1 MARTHQADTAAS
13 TSDLELVKGIGPRV
27 AAVLHDAGINSLT
40 ELVARTPEELAT
52 KLVEHHVRVPA
63 EKIVTDDWLG
73 QARSLLHDSVAADT
87 ATSASA
93 ETATA
98 IDHPWHELA
107 GFSVF
112 VERDALGRTQTRL
125 TDYETSE
132 EYTVAGHAP
141 DLWVPWIME
150 RLPEPLTEDVATFT
164 AGRGREL
171 RCPDPGRTRSARRHR
186 SLGPLPARRSALGR
200 TDDEQ
205 YRVEVHLVDADT
217 GNTAMF
223 KEHRGRLETDR
234 ADYVASLSFP
244 APDSG
249 RYEMFSSVQLG
260 TGRPSYRRG
269 PRFGCNR
276 PGGTTAMATDN
287 SQQAR
292 AWMHRRFGAVLAGK
306 ATDAFCVR
314 AAATERAA
322 ADGRSG
328 SLSRRRSRARGGGS
342 PMP

>member
-1 MARTHQADTAAS
+1 MARIHQVDTAAS
-13 TSDLELVKGIGPRV
+13 TSDLELVKGIGPKV

-52 KLVEHHVRVPA
+52 KLAEHHVRVPA

-73 QARSLLHDSVAADT
+73 QARALLHDSVAADAATSAT
-87 ATSASA
+87 ATSSTATSSTATSSSA
-93 ETATA
+93 EMALA
-98 IDHPWHELA
+98 IDQPWQELA

-132 EYTVAGHAP
+132 EYTVAGHASE
-141 DLWVPWIME
+141 LWVPWIME
-150 RLPEPLTEDVATFT
+150 RLPEPLTEDVATP
-164 AGRGREL
+164 GPRVEVENSVVPIRDSRGALTGIEVSVHFRL
-171 RCPDPGRTRSARRHR
+171 AAPPSAE
-186 SLGPLPARRSALGR
+186 P
-200 TDDEQ
+200 DDEQ

-223 KEHRGRLETDR
+223 KEHRGRLEADR

-260 TGRPSYRRG
+260 TEAAVASTG
-269 PRFGCNR
+269 PTFRV
-276 PGGTTAMATDN
+276 
-287 SQQAR
+287 Q
-292 AWMHRRFGAVLAGK
+292 
-306 ATDAFCVR
+306 
-314 AAATERAA
+314 
-322 ADGRSG
+322 
-328 SLSRRRSRARGGGS
+328 
-342 PMP
+342 